1 MKKFYSLF
9 AATLVAGTA
18 MAFSPRQISEL
29 QAQATPGAAQK
40 VAMNHEAIA
49 AGLGTTLN
57 APGRVS
63 TSGANWTVRI
73 NVNANRWC
81 DLLVFGEDRF
91 KYSFEELPGY
101 WVTFYT
107 YDDNKEKPTRIFF
120 DAYWPAQAYLDH
132 GNQEDWFL
140 NPGEDDEIFDWERA
154 AEEYGSMEAAQAP
167 ASIESMAKVI
177 NEEGQVSPLYEFP
190 YGSLPA
196 YYGLFNM
203 QLMGQNSCTYK
214 GTPNLWLKAGVSSGS
229 GSVNMDGAAYLNI
242 KEYDPESMDVTF
254 EMFAPMGTANSQYV
268 VTVKGTVQDEVTESA
283 AVFGFAPINLTPDE
297 VHIFNLGEANAD
309 YEMGDGYTLGD
320 FYEDFQPANMYY
332 VAYCTA
338 PLTFEGKYTATTVP
352 VEVAVT
358 GSQAATD
365 EFNYFTSY
373 LTLAANADP
382 ENTVPEGLATYT
394 WYKFDKD
401 GFLTNEIGPGFLWP
415 SDYFSPQCNDS
426 QTVLKYMGGDGALF
440 GWNSAP
446 YPDLNEKG
454 ELQGVIAKIGF
465 GDKTN
470 GFNSYY
476 KSSLGSLV
484 SVKFTGNVKYHY
496 DSRDYTKVKEVPA
509 VGTSDANTLGV
520 KAISGN
526 ESNAPVVGVEYYNFQ
541 GVRMANAP
549 QKGLYIV
556 RELKADGTVSVKKVA
571 K

>member
-1 MKKFYSLF
+1 M
-9 AATLVAGTA
+9 AAALVASTA
-18 MAFSPRQISEL
+18 MAFRPNTTGQ
-29 QAQATPGAAQK
+29 QMQFAPGAQEKIAKVHQEIMHNIDAQNGPAK
-40 VAMNHEAIA
+40 A
-49 AGLGTTLN
+49 
-57 APGRVS
+57 S
-63 TSGANWTVRI
+63 TSGKDWTVR
-73 NVNANRWC
+73 VNIEDKWC
-81 DLLVFGEDRF
+81 TYLQYNDGS
-91 KYSFEELPGY
+91 KPTFEEMPLY
-101 WVTFYT
+101 WVVLYT
-107 YDDNKEKPTRIFF
+107 YDDNQNARTAVFYDFCWPSIAMAQHWQDDSWYVGSGD
-120 DAYWPAQAYLDH
+120 DA
-132 GNQEDWFL
+132 E
-140 NPGEDDEIFDWERA
+140 FDWEKA
-154 AEEYGSMEAAQAP
+154 YEEYGSEEAAQAIAP
-167 ASIESMAKVI
+167 VEDFVKMM
-177 NEEGQVSPLYEFP
+177 EEG
-190 YGSLPA
+190 GPA
-196 YYGLFNM
+196 YVWPMGYFPTYYSCANM
-203 QLMGQNSCTYK
+203 QIFSSAPHSCAYQ
-214 GTPNLWLKAGVSSGS
+214 GTQGYQLKPAGVSGNSL
-229 GSVNMDGAAYLNI
+229 NTNGAAYITL
-242 KEYDPESMDVTF
+242 KSYDPETMDMSF
-254 EMFAPMGTANSQYV
+254 QMFAPMGTPKNGEV
-268 VTVKGTVQDEVTESA
+268 VVKGTVEDEVTTGA

-415 SDYFSPQCNDS
+415 SNYYSTQCNDS